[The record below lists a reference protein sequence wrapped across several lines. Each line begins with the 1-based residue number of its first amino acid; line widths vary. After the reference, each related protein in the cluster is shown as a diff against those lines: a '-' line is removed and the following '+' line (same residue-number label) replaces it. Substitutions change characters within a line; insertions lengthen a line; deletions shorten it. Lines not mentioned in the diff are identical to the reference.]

1 MDEIDVGTS
10 KAFLLSFM
18 IGTPMSKV
26 TAHYNNY
33 IKNRSE
39 ADTLEC
45 NHRDRYTKKHTH
57 AIRTVMKH
65 RVIYIFGGKCAVCGN
80 PDNLEIHHI
89 IPRASGGTN
98 DIANLLPLCHECHC
112 AIHKMAE
119 IHGKKTYE
127 ERFNNVLNQNVEYCN
142 CLVGGECA

>member
-33 IKNRSE
+33 IKNRSK

-45 NHRDRYTKKHTH
+45 NHRDRHTKKHTR
-57 AIRTVMKH
+57 AIRTVMKR

-119 IHGKKTYE
+119 IRGKKTYE
-127 ERFNNVLNQNVEYCN
+127 ERFNNVLNQNVEFCN
-142 CLVGGECA
+142 CLVGGETC